1 MKSLIGR
8 KIGMTTLFEKEKVVP
23 VTVIE
28 AGPCYILDLKDQK
41 RDGYTAVKLGFQE
54 AKDKELPR
62 PQLGV
67 CKKAG
72 VPPVKIIREFAVEE
86 LPDLTPGSKLTVDL
100 FKEGDAIRVS
110 AISKGKGFQ
119 GVMKRW
125 GFAGGGASHGS
136 MAHRKPGAIGCRTT
150 PGKIFKGKKMAGHMG
165 LKRVTVRN
173 LQVVQVSPERNLLFV
188 KGSVPG
194 SRGSLVLIQEEAR

>member
-1 MKSLIGR
+1 
-8 KIGMTTLFEKEKVVP
+8 MTTLFEKEKVFP

-28 AGPCYILDLKDQK
+28 AGPCYVLDLKDRK
-41 RDGYTAVKLGFQE
+41 RDGYTAVKMGFEE
-54 AKDKELPR
+54 AKERELPK

-72 VPPVKIIREFAVEE
+72 VPPVKIIREFSVEE
-86 LPDLTPGSKLTVDL
+86 LPELPPGSKLTVDL
-100 FKEGDAIRVS
+100 FKKGDAIRVS

-165 LKRVTVRN
+165 LKKVTVRN

-194 SRGSLVLIQEEAR
+194 SRGSLVLIQEDAR